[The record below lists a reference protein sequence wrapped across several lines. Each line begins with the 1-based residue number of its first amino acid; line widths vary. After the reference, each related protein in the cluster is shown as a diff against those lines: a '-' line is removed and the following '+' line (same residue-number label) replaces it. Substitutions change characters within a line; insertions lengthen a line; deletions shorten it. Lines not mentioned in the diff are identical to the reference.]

1 MKRSILGLLLLSGVL
16 LANDFSRDDTNNV
29 VIDNATNLM
38 WQDDVN
44 TTKTWSEAI
53 TYCEDLSL
61 ASHEDWRLPNQNEL
75 ESIVDDTTYNPAID
89 STFHNVV
96 SSFYWSSTTYAADS
110 SGAWYVYFYY
120 GYGTAD
126 SKSNTFYV
134 RCVRDN

>member
-96 SSFYWSSTTYAADS
+96 SSDYWSSTTDVAGSSDAWGVDFDGGYAYADNK
-110 SGAWYVYFYY
+110 A
-120 GYGTAD
+120 
-126 SKSNTFYV
+126 NTYYV